1 MRTAALPRS
10 RRFGVGVIAVL
21 VGVGLAAGLGVSG
34 VFGVAVEEPAFKRV
48 LHDGAFEIRDYP
60 ALTVAE
66 VTVPGTQNEAISR
79 GFRVLAGYIFGANH
93 TRQTIAMTAPVAQAP
108 VSETIA
114 MTAPVAQTQAAGQ
127 WVVRFTMPHQYTLA
141 TLPRPDDARVQL
153 RQTAPLRYAVVRF
166 SGVARPAPVAEQ
178 TGTLE
183 KWLQL
188 RALKPVGPATLA
200 QYDPPWTIWF
210 MRRNE
215 VMIPIA
221 P

>member
-1 MRTAALPRS
+1 M
-10 RRFGVGVIAVL
+10 IAVL

-141 TLPRPDDARVQL
+141 TLPRARRCAGPAAPDR
-153 RQTAPLRYAVVRF
+153 
-166 SGVARPAPVAEQ
+166 
-178 TGTLE
+178 
-183 KWLQL
+183 
-188 RALKPVGPATLA
+188 PATLCRGA
-200 QYDPPWTIWF
+200 VFGFGAAGAGCRTD
-210 MRRNE
+210 RN
-215 VMIPIA
+215 A
-221 P
+221 